1 MSSHRKN
8 STKHH
13 YFCGSVILRQVGD
26 VTFVGDS
33 DDIVINSASGLVKLQ
48 LRGSSVT
55 PDKSTLA
62 DCPVIFPGTGSPL
75 TKSVCFSNNKLNC
88 GNTLLLRTQKSQCLD
103 LYLPL

>member
-8 STKHH
+8 STKDH
-13 YFCGSVILRQVGD
+13 YFSGSVILRQVGD

-62 DCPVIFPGTGSPL
+62 DCPVIFPGTGRP
-75 TKSVCFSNNKLNC
+75 FN
-88 GNTLLLRTQKSQCLD
+88 QECLF
-103 LYLPL
+103 